1 MTFVLCCVG
10 LGVPL
15 SKDETLWGSSF
26 VGDGEL
32 GEGFPTCGAEPPAE
46 RVLVSLANTLQLEAM
61 RVS

>member
-46 RVLVSLANTLQLEAM
+46 RVLVSLANTLRLEAM